1 MPLFNKST
9 QVLSSQIEG
18 FLDAVAEGGLVF
30 QAGVHAFLEGDNEQ
44 FEARLKSINDLEHK
58 ADDLSKA
65 VETHLYRHSLIPEHR
80 GDVLGLLENTDTIID
95 TAKTCLF
102 QFSVEQPDI
111 PAEFRPGFARLVDAS
126 NEAMQA
132 LVLAAR
138 TFFRDPEA
146 IKDHLFKVAHYEHEA
161 DAVSDSLKRRLF
173 ASDLDLA
180 RKIHLRYF
188 AINLEK
194 VSDKA
199 KEVADRL
206 AIYAIKRSL

>member
-9 QVLSSQIEG
+9 QVLTSQIDG

-30 QAGVHAFLEGDNEQ
+30 SAGVHAYLEGDLER
-44 FEARLKSINDLEHK
+44 FEAQSKAINDLEHK
-58 ADDLSKA
+58 ADDLSKT
-65 VETHLYRHSLIPEHR
+65 VETHLYRQSLIPEHR
-80 GDVLGLLENTDTIID
+80 GDVLGLLETTDTIID
-95 TAKTCLF
+95 TAKTVLF
-102 QFSVEQPDI
+102 QFSVERPEI
-111 PAEFRPGFARLVDAS
+111 PPEYRDGFARLTDAS

-132 LVLAAR
+132 VVLAAR

-161 DAVSDSLKRRLF
+161 DTISDALKRKFF

-180 RKIHLRYF
+180 HKIHLRYF
-188 AINLEK
+188 ALNVEK